1 MCECEEDGLEAAL
14 RDNHSSGSSED
25 VAKTEDTSAETK
37 NTTIELSETP
47 DEIIELLLSERLVF
61 FSDAVIA
68 ISLTL
73 LILPLLDAV
82 QRASEENQNGD
93 QFINIE
99 NAMLFGSFAL
109 SFFMTVMY
117 WRSHQYLFHHVRR
130 HTDLVRGCNNI
141 FLFGI
146 VLLPVTT
153 AAVTQLGTT
162 GSITVQAVFVG
173 NLILVNLSLV
183 LTNVL
188 VRKDKRMWS
197 PEHVPP
203 TSLGLFMLTLN
214 FIFLCVTMLVVCVVP
229 NPRVLNVLFLN
240 FFINVFVGYDNRRG
254 GSDIV
259 KHFGKFI
266 DRCIGNLDK

>member
-1 MCECEEDGLEAAL
+1 MLEAAL
-14 RDNHSSGSSED
+14 RDKHSSGRSED
-25 VAKTEDTSAETK
+25 VAKTEDTSGETTD
-37 NTTIELSETP
+37 NTTELRENP

-82 QRASEENQNGD
+82 QRASEEKQNGD
-93 QFINIE
+93 QFINTE
-99 NAMLFGSFAL
+99 NAMLFGSFTL

-130 HTDLVRGCNNI
+130 HTDFVRGSNNI

-153 AAVTQLGTT
+153 AAVTQLSNE
-162 GSITVQAVFVG
+162 GSIAVQAVFVA
-173 NLILVNLSLV
+173 NLMLVNLSLV
-183 LTNVL
+183 LINVL

-203 TSLGLFMLTLN
+203 TSSGLFILSLN

-229 NPRVLNVLFLN
+229 NPRTLNMLFLN
-240 FFINVFVGYDNRRG
+240 FLISPFVQYGNRRG
-254 GSDIV
+254 GGDIV
-259 KHFGKFI
+259 KRFGKLI
-266 DRCIGNLDK
+266 DCCIGN